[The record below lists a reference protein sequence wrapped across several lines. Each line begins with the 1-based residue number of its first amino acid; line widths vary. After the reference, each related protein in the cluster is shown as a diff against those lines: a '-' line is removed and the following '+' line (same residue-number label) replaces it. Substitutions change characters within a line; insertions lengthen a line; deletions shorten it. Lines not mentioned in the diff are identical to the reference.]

1 MKKNHAKG
9 GLKNNTSSKK
19 KVALGQIKNL
29 IDLLSNFKGSK
40 SPAKIT
46 TERIPQ
52 LIATEE
58 RELGSTKSK
67 KNDEYIDLLV
77 KLLLDQDEKPGT
89 TTSKPDAIDDN
100 IFLRILKKK
109 HNDKSSLDF
118 NVENLAKQILKE
130 DLSKKKEEEMESD
143 LGAVQTALT
152 RLLGSDPS
160 EEEKIS
166 PQELEAIIRLDE
178 FLQEEERERREK
190 VQRLSN
196 LADQAVLLVTG
207 TVDREARTED
217 TVQDIES
224 IVSKLSPTQIRKLLL
239 S

>member
-1 MKKNHAKG
+1 M
-9 GLKNNTSSKK
+9 
-19 KVALGQIKNL
+19 
-29 IDLLSNFKGSK
+29 
-40 SPAKIT
+40 P
-46 TERIPQ
+46 
-52 LIATEE
+52 
-58 RELGSTKSK
+58 
-67 KNDEYIDLLV
+67 
-77 KLLLDQDEKPGT
+77 
-89 TTSKPDAIDDN
+89 
-100 IFLRILKKK
+100 
-109 HNDKSSLDF
+109 
-118 NVENLAKQILKE
+118 
-130 DLSKKKEEEMESD
+130 EMESD

-166 PQELEAIIRLDE
+166 PQELETIIRLDE

-207 TVDREARTED
+207 TVDREATD
-217 TVQDIES
+217 QDIES

>member
-9 GLKNNTSSKK
+9 GLKKNTSGKK
-19 KVALGQIKNL
+19 KVVLGQMKNL

-77 KLLLDQDEKPGT
+77 ELLLDQDEKPDT

-130 DLSKKKEEEMESD
+130 DVSEKEEMESD

-207 TVDREARTED
+207 TVDREARTENTD
-217 TVQDIES
+217 QDIES

>member
-9 GLKNNTSSKK
+9 GLKKNTSSKK

-77 KLLLDQDEKPGT
+77 ELLLDQDEKPDT
-89 TTSKPDAIDDN
+89 TTSKPDAIDAN
-100 IFLRILKKK
+100 IFLRILQNK
-109 HNDKSSLDF
+109 HNNKSSLDF

-130 DLSKKKEEEMESD
+130 DLSEKEEMESD

-217 TVQDIES
+217 TDQDIES

>member
-9 GLKNNTSSKK
+9 GLKKNTSSKK

-77 KLLLDQDEKPGT
+77 ELLLDQDEKPGT

-100 IFLRILKKK
+100 IFLRILQKK
-109 HNDKSSLDF
+109 HNYNSSLDF

-130 DLSKKKEEEMESD
+130 DLSEKEEMESD

-166 PQELEAIIRLDE
+166 PQVLETIIRLDE

-217 TVQDIES
+217 TDQDIES